1 MAKLLDALVIKFA
14 KEKNPGC
21 DDGDLFVAAKELEKD
36 IVEEILDAKKEEL
49 DKYARERELE
59 GQAKRVL
66 DEARTTIIQCVFL
79 ALVVGLLVNHL
90 YDVLCLMIYNQ
101 GESPV
106 PAIGVGI
113 LVLIL
118 ICIGFVLWLL
128 ISRLKEKVNTLY
140 KRKP

>member
-1 MAKLLDALVIKFA
+1 
-14 KEKNPGC
+14 
-21 DDGDLFVAAKELEKD
+21 
-36 IVEEILDAKKEEL
+36 
-49 DKYARERELE
+49 
-59 GQAKRVL
+59 
-66 DEARTTIIQCVFL
+66 
-79 ALVVGLLVNHL
+79 
-90 YDVLCLMIYNQ
+90 MIYNQ

-128 ISRLKEKVNTLY
+128 ISRLKEMVNTLY

>member
-36 IVEEILDAKKEEL
+36 IVEEILDAKK
-49 DKYARERELE
+49 
-59 GQAKRVL
+59 
-66 DEARTTIIQCVFL
+66 
-79 ALVVGLLVNHL
+79 VNHL
-90 YDVLCLMIYNQ
+90 YDALCLMIYNQ

-128 ISRLKEKVNTLY
+128 ISRLKEMVNTLY